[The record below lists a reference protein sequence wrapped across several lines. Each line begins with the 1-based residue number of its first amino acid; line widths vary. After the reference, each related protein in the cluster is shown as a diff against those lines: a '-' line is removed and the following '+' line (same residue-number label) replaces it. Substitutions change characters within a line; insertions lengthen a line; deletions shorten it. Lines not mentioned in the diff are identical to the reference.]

1 MSYYKQ
7 PIYKITDHVK
17 QRFQQRHQENHKEK
31 LALSEVEAILLKMLE
46 NTYDGEKLEN
56 GDRKLV
62 TFDCR
67 STYFI
72 VTKDNIVKTF
82 IKSK

>member
-17 QRFQQRHQENHKEK
+17 QRFQERNKENNKEK
-31 LALSEVEAILLKMLE
+31 LSFSEVEVILQKMLE
-46 NTYDGEKLEN
+46 NSYDGEKLEN
-56 GDRKLV
+56 GDRKLI
-62 TFDCR
+62 TFDCP

-82 IKSK
+82 IKNK

>member
-1 MSYYKQ
+1 MSFYDR
-7 PIYKITDHVK
+7 PIYVITDHVK
-17 QRFQQRHQENHKEK
+17 KRFQERYENK
-31 LALSEVEAILLKMLE
+31 LTLSEIDNILFKMLD
-46 NTYDGEKLEN
+46 NTYEGEKLEN

-62 TFDCR
+62 SFDCS

-72 VTKDNIVKTF
+72 VTKDNVVKTF

>member
-17 QRFQQRHQENHKEK
+17 QRFQERNQEK
-31 LALSEVEAILLKMLE
+31 LALSEVEVILLKMLE
-46 NTYDGEKLEN
+46 NTYEGEKMEN
-56 GDRKLV
+56 GDRKLFS
-62 TFDCR
+62 FDCS